1 MSVCEAYTNPFA
13 SACYLHERFN
23 ECTEAVHCKQKWRPS
38 HRVNWN
44 KNVGRYFLPCILIS
58 WNLVSI
64 SPILRYVYQINKI
77 SIQKAVNPKQI
88 LLSWQPFAISVQFCS
103 NRRAEQT
110 CLFVP
115 LLKKYQCGNKK
126 KRGGKNLQPLF
137 FQRSKVGDFFHL
149 ASLKEERLEIFS
161 TSLLCFH
168 IGSLRWGPNKQLFF
182 PRLLY
187 FIKIEERWDIKG
199 GKVEKYFQQI
209 RIKVTNTLIW
219 NK

>member
-23 ECTEAVHCKQKWRPS
+23 ECTEAVHSVHCKQKWRPS

-88 LLSWQPFAISVQFCS
+88 LLSWQPFAILVQFCS
-103 NRRAEQT
+103 NRPMLVEQCYVT
-110 CLFVP
+110 WKLFSDWWM
-115 LLKKYQCGNKK
+115 KIIAM
-126 KRGGKNLQPLF
+126 
-137 FQRSKVGDFFHL
+137 HW
-149 ASLKEERLEIFS
+149 
-161 TSLLCFH
+161 T
-168 IGSLRWGPNKQLFF
+168 QL
-182 PRLLY
+182 
-187 FIKIEERWDIKG
+187 
-199 GKVEKYFQQI
+199 
-209 RIKVTNTLIW
+209 
-219 NK
+219 